1 MHDVDGEEVRWER
14 NYDRPLN
21 VRSEPMSP
29 NIQGE
34 YQEGDEI
41 EVEVFVTT
49 HHKGHFEFSVCP
61 ISDSVPME
69 APTEECFAKN
79 KLEFI
84 SDELYNAP
92 IDTNYPHRAYIA
104 PASKADWSQ
113 GVELYAASYKMKFR
127 LPMGVSGD
135 LVLLQWYYLTANSC
149 KHEGYA
155 DYPFPEEWGFDVSL

>member
-1 MHDVDGEEVRWER
+1 VHDVDGEEVRWER

-34 YQEGDEI
+34 YREGDEI
-41 EVEVFVTT
+41 EVGVFVTT

-69 APTEECFAKN
+69 VPTEECFAKN

-104 PASKADWSQ
+104 P
-113 GVELYAASYKMKFR
+113 
-127 LPMGVSGD
+127 SGCP
-135 LVLLQWYYLTANSC
+135 WACPATSFFCN
-149 KHEGYA
+149 GII
-155 DYPFPEEWGFDVSL
+155 